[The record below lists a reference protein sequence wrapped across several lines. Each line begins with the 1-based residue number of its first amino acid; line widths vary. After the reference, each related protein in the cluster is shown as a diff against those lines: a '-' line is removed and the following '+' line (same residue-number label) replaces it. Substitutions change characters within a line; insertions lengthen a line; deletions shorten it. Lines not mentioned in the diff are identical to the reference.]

1 MLGIQ
6 TPYRRRRGQ
15 SIEGTDESS
24 PEQKKSSR
32 ICFPRY
38 NKNMLI
44 LVTSRW
50 TPSPRRRPGEDYN
63 GHGPT
68 GAMDFV
74 RQELNRFGRG
84 QGEPNLQTG

>member
-1 MLGIQ
+1 
-6 TPYRRRRGQ
+6 
-15 SIEGTDESS
+15 
-24 PEQKKSSR
+24 
-32 ICFPRY
+32 
-38 NKNMLI
+38 MLI